1 MNITVIG
8 CGRWGSLITWYLDH
22 IGHRVTLYGRAASP
36 RMQAFLTTRHPE
48 AQPLKDGIEQF
59 PAACRGH
66 HAVEKGD
73 GLPTVGIAVYLVI
86 ECSAVYLKFCHSE

>member
-1 MNITVIG
+1 MELFHAQMLKQGLCLSAVLG
-8 CGRWGSLITWYLDH
+8 KCVGSRRLVGFELSLEIVQD
-22 IGHRVTLYGRAASP
+22 
-36 RMQAFLTTRHPE
+36 HPE